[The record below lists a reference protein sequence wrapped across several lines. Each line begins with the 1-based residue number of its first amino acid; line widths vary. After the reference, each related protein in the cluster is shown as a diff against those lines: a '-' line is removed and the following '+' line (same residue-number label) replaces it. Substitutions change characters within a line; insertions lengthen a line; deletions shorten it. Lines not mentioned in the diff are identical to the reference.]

1 MTQLMSWMA
10 ERRWL
15 VGVVAAAV
23 VVLVA
28 LVVAVALI
36 QRLYTGEVLPGV
48 HVDGIAVG
56 GADRDELGEI
66 VTERAEDRAAQR
78 IEILG
83 EDDTIT
89 VTHGELG
96 ESYDVATAVDRA
108 WRQGRR
114 GFVTRL
120 TTNVRAWRGNLD
132 VQIALPRRVDTDQLD
147 DRVRRI
153 AETFDRDEQEA
164 DVVFVVDDD
173 NVEVEVTE
181 PEPGVTVL
189 TDPLRDDLLDL
200 IDERAAP
207 HEPAGDTATLD
218 LPLAEP
224 TEPAI
229 TAADVQ
235 AVVPLAEE
243 VVVGPVILRH
253 PAGGDHIE
261 LSPVELTEVLRIDR
275 DADAAAGDR
284 LRLVGDADS
293 LEELVADL
301 DLTVDP
307 VEATVTL
314 ADGEPQ
320 IEGGTRGF
328 EPDLD
333 AATDRVLALATG
345 AAGDDDVLDDDV
357 PDDVERPDRV
367 GELPGAS
374 IEPDLSRQEVKEL
387 GIEEVV
393 SSFSTPLTPGQPRN
407 ENLAL
412 AAQLLDGALL
422 LPGERLSLNERL
434 GPRTAERGFIE
445 NGYIDEDGEL
455 VSVVGGGVSQMAT
468 TLMNA
473 AWFAGIEIVQF
484 QPHSLYFERYPEG
497 REATLA
503 WEAIDLVI
511 ENDSPYGMLISAG
524 ATEQELGVDL
534 WSTPWAEVTTETSD
548 RLDVVEG
555 DERDGFRVIF
565 SRTITYPDGSSR
577 TDGYTHRYDP
587 ED

>member
-1 MTQLMSWMA
+1 MGWIG

-15 VGVVAAAV
+15 VGVVAGAV

-28 LVVAVALI
+28 LVVAVVLLT
-36 QRLYTGEVLPGV
+36 RLYTGEVLPGV

-56 GADRDELGEI
+56 GADHDELADI

-78 IEILG
+78 IEIVG

-89 VTHGELG
+89 VRHAELG
-96 ESYDVATAVDRA
+96 ESYDAATAIDRA
-108 WRQGRR
+108 WRQGRQ

-132 VQIALPRRVDTDQLD
+132 VQITLPQRVDTDQLD
-147 DRVRRI
+147 DRVQRI
-153 AETFDRDEQEA
+153 AEAFDRDEQEA
-164 DVVFVVDDD
+164 DVAFVVDGDD
-173 NVEVEVTE
+173 VEVKVTE

-189 TDPLRDDLLDL
+189 TDTLRDDLLDR

-207 HEPAGDTATLD
+207 DEPADGATTLD
-218 LPLAEP
+218 VPLAAP

-229 TAADVQ
+229 TAADLQ
-235 AVVPLAEE
+235 AVVPLADKTI
-243 VVVGPVILRH
+243 VGPVILRH

-261 LSPVELTEVLRIDR
+261 LSPIELTEVLRIDR
-275 DADAAAGDR
+275 DERAAEGER
-284 LRLVGDADS
+284 LRLVGDADR

-314 ADGEPQ
+314 VDDQPQ

-345 AAGDDDVLDDDV
+345 VADDDNVLDDDV
-357 PDDVERPDRV
+357 PDDVDRPDRV
-367 GELPGAS
+367 GEVPGAS

-387 GIEEVV
+387 GLEEVV
-393 SSFSTPLTPGQPRN
+393 SSYSTPLTPGQPRN

-412 AAQLLDGALL
+412 AAQLLDGVLL

-473 AWFAGIEIVQF
+473 AWFAGIEIIQF

-503 WEAIDLVI
+503 WDAIDLVI
-511 ENDSPYGMLISAG
+511 ENDSPHGILIASA
-524 ATEQELGVDL
+524 ATEGQLEVSL

-548 RLDVVEG
+548 RLDVEEG
-555 DERDGFRVIF
+555 DERDGFRVSF

-577 TDGYTHRYDP
+577 TEGYTHRYDP

>member
-1 MTQLMSWMA
+1 M
-10 ERRWL
+10 
-15 VGVVAAAV
+15 
-23 VVLVA
+23 
-28 LVVAVALI
+28 
-36 QRLYTGEVLPGV
+36 
-48 HVDGIAVG
+48 DGIAVG
-56 GADRDELGEI
+56 GADHDELADI

-78 IEILG
+78 IEIVG

-89 VTHGELG
+89 VRHAELG
-96 ESYDVATAVDRA
+96 ESYDAATAIDRA
-108 WRQGRR
+108 WRQGRQ
-114 GFVTRL
+114 GFVARL

-132 VQIALPRRVDTDQLD
+132 VQITLPQRVDTDQLD
-147 DRVRRI
+147 DRVQRI
-153 AETFDRDEQEA
+153 AEAFDRDEQEA
-164 DVVFVVDDD
+164 DVAFVVDGDD
-173 NVEVEVTE
+173 VEVKVTE

-189 TDPLRDDLLDL
+189 TDTLRDDLLDR

-207 HEPAGDTATLD
+207 DEPADGATTLD
-218 LPLAEP
+218 VPLAAP

-229 TAADVQ
+229 TAADLQ
-235 AVVPLAEE
+235 AVVPLADKTI
-243 VVVGPVILRH
+243 VGPVILRH

-261 LSPVELTEVLRIDR
+261 LSPIELTEVLRIDR
-275 DADAAAGDR
+275 DERAAEGER
-284 LRLVGDADS
+284 LRLVGDADR

-314 ADGEPQ
+314 VDDQPQ

-345 AAGDDDVLDDDV
+345 VADDDNALDDDV
-357 PDDVERPDRV
+357 PDDVDRPDRV
-367 GELPGAS
+367 GEVPGAS

-387 GIEEVV
+387 GLEEVV
-393 SSFSTPLTPGQPRN
+393 SSYSTPLTPGQPRN

-412 AAQLLDGALL
+412 AAQLLDGVLL

-473 AWFAGIEIVQF
+473 AWFAGIEIIQF

-503 WEAIDLVI
+503 WDAIDLVI
-511 ENDSPYGMLISAG
+511 ENDSPHGILIASA
-524 ATEQELGVDL
+524 ATEGQLEVSL

-548 RLDVVEG
+548 RLDVEEG
-555 DERDGFRVIF
+555 DERDGFRVSF

-577 TDGYTHRYDP
+577 TEGCMHRYDP